1 MHFLTLLIIVL
12 YVIQAKANEYQSE
25 TLWNLFKDVH
35 KKQYASVKEQK
46 YR

>member
-12 YVIQAKANEYQSE
+12 CVIQAKANEYQSE

-35 KKQYASVKEQK
+35 KKQYANVEEEN